1 MSQNNKKTNIGD
13 TAIMADKLLIVD
25 DDDAFRAEFKE
36 SLNEYDVLDA
46 ANGEEAMKIL
56 RKPNDIALVTLDVK
70 MPGLSGTKVLKDIRR
85 VSPDIGIV
93 MITGYASRE
102 ATLEALRGHA
112 DDFIE
117 KPVDI
122 EKTKMVIERII
133 ESRKGASLDLIE
145 IKDKI
150 EKVKRFTEK
159 NIGKS
164 VRLKDAAAVICLSPK
179 YLSRVF
185 RQNTGMGFSKFR
197 LGLTIEK
204 AKELLQTTSFNINQ
218 IAYNLGYQNAESLI
232 RVFKN
237 MTGRTPTEYR
247 AQLKGKKLVSRIK

>member
-1 MSQNNKKTNIGD
+1 MT
-13 TAIMADKLLIVD
+13 DKLLIVD
-25 DDDAFRAEFKE
+25 DDDAFRREFKE
-36 SLNEYDVLDA
+36 SLDEYDVLDA

-85 VSPDIGIV
+85 LSPEIGIV
-93 MITGYASRE
+93 MITGYASKD
-102 ATLEALRGHA
+102 ATLDALRGHA

-133 ESRKGASLDLIE
+133 ESRKGGPLDSIE
-145 IKDKI
+145 VKDKI

-159 NIGKS
+159 NIGRS

-185 RQNTGMGFSKFR
+185 RQNTGMGFSEYR
-197 LGLTIEK
+197 INLTIEK
-204 AKELLQTTSFNINQ
+204 AKELLQTTSYNINQ
-218 IAYNLGYQNAESLI
+218 IAYNLGYQNTESLI
-232 RVFKN
+232 RIFKN
-237 MTGRTPTEYR
+237 IMGCTPTEYR
-247 AQLKGKKLVSRIK
+247 AQVKSQRSVSKKK